1 MKLIGLMSL
10 TTFKDQIRKVFEKH
24 QIQIYSEVDVTG
36 HTTETIEQY
45 GWWHLEKDLPAYS
58 TLYFAILAD
67 EKAAAIMRDIET
79 TFGNQDD
86 IQFKPRAFQVAVEK
100 MI

>member
-10 TTFKDQIRKVFEKH
+10 NTFKEKIRKVFEKH
-24 QIQIYSEVDVTG
+24 QVHIYSEVDVTG
-36 HTTETIEQY
+36 HTAETIDRY
-45 GWWHLEKDLPAYS
+45 GWWHLEKDIPAYS

-67 EKAAAIMRDIET
+67 DKAAGIMQEFET
-79 TFGNQDD
+79 TFQVDD
-86 IQFKPRAFQVAVEK
+86 ITFKPRAFQVAVEK